1 MSKMEYP
8 KFTNDMKKDYT
19 ILIPTMLPIHFKLI
33 AAVLGNYGYNVELL
47 EIETRQVKDEG
58 LKNVHNDTCYPA
70 LLVIGQFITALKSG
84 KYDVNK
90 TACLITQ
97 TGGGC
102 RASNYFY
109 LLRKALAREF
119 PQVPVLSLNISGLE
133 KSNSIHTTLGMGI
146 ELVAAALYGDMIMCL
161 YNQTRPYQKNGEAD
175 QARDDCFKFAI
186 SRVKNPI
193 KFMSKKKV
201 YRYIIDRF
209 SKVARPSDVKR
220 KPKVGIVGEIYVK
233 YSSLA
238 NNHLEDFL
246 VSEGCEPVTP
256 GLLDYILYS
265 LSNVETDHNLYRR
278 NKFTLIPG
286 KMAFNYINRR
296 IKEQIKLIKK
306 YSEFDPPE
314 DFDDNLKNC
323 KLIINQGVKMGE
335 GWLIPAEMITLGKTG
350 VKNIVCAQPFG
361 CLPNHIVGKGMI
373 RPVKKICPDVNIAP
387 IDYDPDATRVNIE
400 NRIKLMLSN
409 IER

>member
-1 MSKMEYP
+1 MEYP
-8 KFTNDMKKDYT
+8 KFTNEMKKDYK
-19 ILIPTMLPIHFKLI
+19 ILIPTMLPIHFELI

-47 EIETRQVKDEG
+47 KIESRKVKDEG

-70 LLVIGQFITALKSG
+70 LIVIGQFIAALKSG
-84 KYDVNK
+84 DYDVNK
-90 TACLITQ
+90 TAVLITQ

-109 LLRKALAREF
+109 LLRKTLKREF

-133 KSNSIHTTLGMGI
+133 KDNSIHNTLGLGI
-146 ELVAAALYGDMIMCL
+146 ELTACCLYGDMIMTL
-161 YNQTRPYQKNGEAD
+161 YNQTRSYQIDGEAD
-175 QARDDCFKFAI
+175 KARDDCFKYCI
-186 SRVKNPI
+186 DRVHNPI
-193 KFMSKKKV
+193 RFFQKKKI
-201 YRYIIDRF
+201 YRYILNRF
-209 SKVARPSDVKR
+209 STIDLPEKR

-238 NNHLEDFL
+238 NNHLEDFI
-246 VSEGCEPVTP
+246 VSEGCEPVVP

-265 LSNVETDHNLYRR
+265 LSNTITDHKLYKRSR
-278 NKFTLIPG
+278 WTFIPA
-286 KMAFNYINRR
+286 KMSYNYINRR
-296 IKEQIKLIKK
+296 INEQIRIVKK
-306 YSEFDPPE
+306 YPKFTPPE
-314 DFDDNLKNC
+314 SFDENMENC

-335 GWLIPAEMITLGKTG
+335 GWLIPAEMVTLGKNG

-387 IDYDPDATRVNIE
+387 IDYDPDATKVNIE

>member
-1 MSKMEYP
+1 MEYP
-8 KFTNDMKKDYT
+8 KFTRAMKKDYT

-33 AAVLGNYGYNVELL
+33 AASLGNYGYKVELL

-109 LLRKALAREF
+109 LLRKALARDF

-146 ELVAAALYGDMIMCL
+146 ELVAASLYGDMIMCL
-161 YNQTRPYQKNGEAD
+161 YNQTRPYQEHGEAEK
-175 QARDDCFKFAI
+175 ARDDCYNFAI

-193 KFMSKKKV
+193 KFMGKKKI

-209 SKVARPSDVKR
+209 SQIKRPEGVQR

-233 YSSLA
+233 YSTLA

-265 LSNVETDHNLYRR
+265 LSNIETDHLLYNR
-278 NKFTLIPG
+278 NKLTLIPG
-286 KMAFNYINRR
+286 RISYNYINRR
-296 IKEQIKLIKK
+296 IKEQIRLIKK
-306 YSEFDPPE
+306 YSDFDPPE
-314 DFDDNLKNC
+314 DFDDNVKNC
-323 KLIINQGVKMGE
+323 QLIINKGVKMGE
-335 GWLIPAEMITLGKTG
+335 GWLIPAEMVTLGKGG

-373 RPVKKICPDVNIAP
+373 RPVKEICPDVNIAP